1 MSENYDNIQKEM
13 RTTRRPVED
22 AMKENREDLILLGG
36 DFNGRIGE
44 RGTRNW
50 EEETGDGER
59 KSKDRVENAEGKR
72 LMEWI
77 EKNGWGV
84 LNRSKQGDEEGE

>member
-1 MSENYDNIQKEM
+1 MEN
-13 RTTRRPVED
+13 V
-22 AMKENREDLILLGG
+22 
-36 DFNGRIGE
+36 
-44 RGTRNW
+44 
-50 EEETGDGER
+50 
-59 KSKDRVENAEGKR
+59 EGKR